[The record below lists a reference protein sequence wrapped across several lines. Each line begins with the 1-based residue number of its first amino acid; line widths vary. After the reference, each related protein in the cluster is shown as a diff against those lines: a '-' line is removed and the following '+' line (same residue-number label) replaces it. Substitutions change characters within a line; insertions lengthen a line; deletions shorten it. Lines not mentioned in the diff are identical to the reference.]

1 LDQGVKDFYCR
12 FSRHLL
18 ADFVY
23 GNPRIEAAIKHAL
36 RWIPPNAKRIL
47 DVGCGIGWSTW
58 EIKRDLPEAFVLGVD
73 LSSESIRIA
82 QTLFEGNQLKF
93 VAHDISQGHDLM
105 QPPYDVIVMLDVY
118 EHIERQQRGNFHQL
132 LAKALGPNGMVVLT
146 FPSVD
151 HQTFL
156 RTRHPEELQPI
167 DEDVTKEDISVLAR
181 DIDAEVVDCRPV
193 SIWQPGDYVHLTLQ
207 NNSRLFRGNEKKNDR
222 TASVQAQHIR
232 AHRVASR
239 LKTRVTRSGLF
250 LPEREGPVVCII
262 SPDENAYSETFIRN
276 HIERL
281 PAKVKLLYG
290 GWFPTHLEDG
300 RQFSS
305 SKLSQRAI
313 GYASSQLFGLSPQ
326 YFKKKALK
334 KFLQGNRVDVVLAE
348 YGPTGASII
357 ESCVEADVPLVV
369 HFHGFD
375 AYDHQTLEK
384 HEASYQRM
392 FAAAGAIIAVSRD
405 MERQLL
411 KLGAPREKLFYSP
424 YGVDTELFSDAE
436 PAASQP
442 IFLAV
447 GRFVDKKAPHLTLLA
462 FKKLWERCPDA
473 RLKMIGDGPLWEA
486 CKQLAGALGISHAV
500 EFLGPRS
507 QTEVALTMRQARA
520 FVQHSIRTT
529 YGDSEGTPLTV
540 LEAGAAGLP
549 VVATRHAGIQD
560 VVTDGETG
568 LLVNEGDVEGMARSM
583 IRLAEDVEL
592 ARRLGAAARK
602 RIVAEWSIEKSTDR
616 LWSIMEKL
624 FQKEENRQT
633 EPERARAFKYE

>member
-18 ADFVY
+18 ADFVH

-58 EIKRDLPEAFVLGVD
+58 EIKRDRPEAFVLGVD

-82 QTLFEGNQLKF
+82 QTLFEETQLVF
-93 VAHDISQGHDLM
+93 VTHDISQDHALI

-118 EHIERQQRGNFHQL
+118 EHIEREQRGDFHQL

-151 HQTFL
+151 HQRFL
-156 RTRHPEELQPI
+156 RTRHPEGLQPI

-193 SIWQPGDYVHLTLQ
+193 NIWQPGDYVHLTLQ
-207 NNSRLFRGNEKKNDR
+207 NNSGLFNGNGKKNDR
-222 TASVQAQHIR
+222 TASVEAQHAR
-232 AHRVASR
+232 ADRVVSR

-290 GWFPTHLEDG
+290 GWFPTHFEDG
-300 RQFSS
+300 KLISE
-305 SKLSQRAI
+305 SKLPHRAI
-313 GYASSQLFGLSPQ
+313 RYASSQLLGFSAQ
-326 YFKKKALK
+326 YFKNRALK
-334 KFLQGNRVDVVLAE
+334 KFFQANRIDVVLAE

-357 ESCVEADVPLVV
+357 DSCVEAGVPLVV

-384 HEASYQRM
+384 HEARYQRM

-436 PAASQP
+436 PVAASQP
-442 IFLAV
+442 IFLGV

-462 FKKLWERCPDA
+462 FKKLWERRPDA

-486 CKQLAGALGISHAV
+486 CKQLARALGISHAV

-507 QTEVALTMRQARA
+507 QTEVALTMQQARA

-529 YGDSEGTPLTV
+529 YGDSEGTPVAV

-549 VVATRHAGIQD
+549 VVATRHTGIQD

-568 LLVNEGDVEGMARSM
+568 LLVNEGDVEGMARCM

-592 ARRLGAAARK
+592 AGRLGAAARK
-602 RIVAEWSIEKSTDR
+602 RIVAEWSIEKSTNR
-616 LWSIMEKL
+616 LWSVMEKL

-633 EPERARAFKYE
+633 KPERARAFKI